1 MENIE
6 YEVTKKGG
14 EISIMTYR
22 KLPKFSSYFNNLVR
36 NLKIGEDMY
45 EVSSMVNIKRIK

>member
-1 MENIE
+1 ME
-6 YEVTKKGG
+6 YELTKKNGTK
-14 EISIMTYR
+14 EIMEYN
-22 KLPKFSSYFNNLVR
+22 KLPKFSSYFNKLVK